1 MANLK
6 PVWTEDDLVEDINDR
21 VRQEIEARKQ
31 MQEEEIELDYRLM
44 NQAKDMKFD
53 KGKPQAHIPFED
65 FPRALF
71 EVMRVSDFG
80 ANKYERSSWRDV
92 PNRDQRYRD
101 AYMRH
106 FFQLWNGQRFD
117 EETGLDHRA
126 HIVWGLLASMQVD
139 FEADKEK
146 EGA

>member
-1 MANLK
+1 MAEPK
-6 PVWTEDDLVEDINDR
+6 PQWTE
-21 VRQEIEARKQ
+21 
-31 MQEEEIELDYRLM
+31 EEWEEYVGRELDQINELVGK
-44 NQAKDMKFD
+44 APEKDMKFD

-71 EVMRVSDFG
+71 EVMQVCNFG